1 MENKDQKTFKKNSPG
16 IAINKNAMPKELK
29 KTYKEMH
36 TEEEG
41 VEKVVAI
48 NRTTKV
54 TKGGRKLNFGAL
66 VVVGDK
72 KGHVGCGFGKANE
85 VPKAIKKGI
94 NEAKKNTVTVSL
106 KGGTIPH
113 EVIGKYGAALV
124 LLKPAGEGTGVI
136 AGNVIRAVCEAA
148 GVRDILTKCLRSQT
162 PTNVIKAT
170 LDGLMQLRH
179 KNELLKPEVTK

>member
-1 MENKDQKTFKKNSPG
+1 M
-16 IAINKNAMPKELK
+16 
-29 KTYKEMH
+29 
-36 TEEEG
+36 
-41 VEKVVAI
+41 
-48 NRTTKV
+48 
-54 TKGGRKLNFGAL
+54 
-66 VVVGDK
+66 
-72 KGHVGCGFGKANE
+72 
-85 VPKAIKKGI
+85 PKAIKKGI